1 MDRRKT
7 MSQEEMFTSKIF
19 LVCTVCELSLNST
32 VKSYS
37 ELSITWSV
45 RAGMQRPHKKKSVY
59 QLQIRPTKATK
70 RIQLL
75 WPRFDTHGEGWKR
88 LGTLICSLMA
98 DCLNILHSPGFSGD
112 FFIHYSSS

>member
-45 RAGMQRPHKKKSVY
+45 GAGMQRPHKKNLFTNCRSGR
-59 QLQIRPTKATK
+59 LR
-70 RIQLL
+70 LL
-75 WPRFDTHGEGWKR
+75 K
-88 LGTLICSLMA
+88 
-98 DCLNILHSPGFSGD
+98 GFSCSGLALTHMGKD
-112 FFIHYSSS
+112 GRDLEP